1 MLDSIEKL
9 DMLLVHVPK
18 SRKVLR
24 DGIRLLGR
32 RYVEPTLAAFCR

>member
-1 MLDSIEKL
+1 M
-9 DMLLVHVPK
+9 
-18 SRKVLR
+18 R